1 MIKLLSIEE
10 CLKMMDEY
18 NMPQH
23 IKNHSF
29 KVRDI
34 SVYLANELN
43 KKDLSLDVKLIEVSA
58 LLHDIGKIHC
68 VNTDERHDYFGANI
82 LRELGYDRIAEII
95 EGHVNLEKDYEGIVE
110 DEVVN
115 YSDKRVMHDK
125 IVTLSERFE
134 DIALRYSAEI
144 DKINLTKKYATILE
158 KKIFK
163 NLDFSSNALIDLI

>member
-1 MIKLLSIEE
+1 MIKLPSIEE

-18 NMPQH
+18 DMPEH

-29 KVRDI
+29 KVREI
-34 SVYLANELN
+34 SVYLTNELN
-43 KKDLSLDVKLIEVSA
+43 KTGLSLDVRLTEVSA

-68 VNTDERHDYFGANI
+68 IGTDERHDYFGANI
-82 LRELGYDRIAEII
+82 LRDLGYDRIAEII
-95 EGHVNLEKDYEGIVE
+95 KGHVNLGKEYEGIVE

-144 DKINLTKKYATILE
+144 DKINLTKKYAVILE

-163 NLDFSSNALIDLI
+163 NLDFSPNALVDLI